1 MGRGWRSGAAL
12 CLLVVAAT
20 FQPAPAAAEHS
31 VVEPIT
37 PEAPPGSYAAPGPG
51 ATPSPDGSRLL
62 YISAVPVV
70 PADTDI
76 HADVYLWTNG
86 VNELISGSAG
96 GSGPSNNNWVAHAS
110 ADFSRIYWSTLERL
124 LLEDTDSEED
134 IYEWTNSTTTMVTSG
149 APGAPNKSARVS
161 YVTPSASHVFFYTTK
176 NLAPDDTDGETDLY
190 LRSGGVNALAVPGT
204 GSAGVVVTFRIAAQ
218 DGSRFWFT
226 TTTGLVPEDTDGAED
241 VYERSAGTTT
251 LVSEGAGPGGISFAG
266 ASAEGSRIF
275 VGTGKQL
282 TPEDTDSRWD
292 IFEYTP
298 SGPVLISTG
307 PDDQPDVSMS
317 EPVLGGINVSPD
329 GERVWFST
337 REHLIAGLPPGNY
350 LYERSHGSTTVLSD
364 GNGGSFG
371 GLAAQTVFHSTT
383 AALVPED
390 VDGLIDVYAYS
401 EGVNTLVS
409 VNTPT
414 AHAGYVGASADGQ
427 RVFFYTT
434 DKVLPADTNNA
445 PDIYERHGGQTTL
458 VTYLPGIGGQRAA
471 VSDDGDVFFNEPNN
485 FSDPSNPADL
495 YVARIA
501 DQSGYP
507 RPKGGSPV
515 QVALVPN
522 FQACTSSNRT
532 HGPPLTFPSC
542 SPPAREPGRLTV
554 GTPDANGQPAK
565 AYGYVRLSTVVGNPG
580 TSADEAD
587 VGIEV
592 IDLDVREASGLADYT
607 GELQVSL
614 GLRITGRDG
623 PTPAGG
629 GPAPVTQQDFEFS
642 VSVPCAATADGTVG
656 STCSA
661 TTTADSVLPGAIVEQ
676 RRTIWALNRT
686 RVLDGGADGDADT
699 LGDNQVFQTQGIFI
713 P

>member
-1 MGRGWRSGAAL
+1 M
-12 CLLVVAAT
+12 
-20 FQPAPAAAEHS
+20 FQSAPAAAEHS
-31 VVEPIT
+31 VVERIT
-37 PEAPPGSYAAPGPG
+37 PEAPPGSYATPGSG

-96 GSGPSNNNWVAHAS
+96 GSGPSFNNWVAHAS
-110 ADFSRIYWSTLERL
+110 ADFSRIYWSTIERL
-124 LLEDTDSEED
+124 LPEDTDSEED
-134 IYEWTNSTTTMVTSG
+134 IYEWTNGTTTMVTSG
-149 APGAPNKSARVS
+149 ALAGVPNKSARVS
-161 YVTPSASHVFFYTTK
+161 YVTPSASHVFFYTTE

-204 GSAGVVVTFRIAAQ
+204 GSAGVVVTFRHAAQ

-226 TTTGLVPEDTDGAED
+226 TTNGLVPEDTDGAED

-266 ASAEGSRIF
+266 ASTEGSRIF
-275 VGTGKQL
+275 VGTGLPL
-282 TPEDTDSRWD
+282 TPEDTDNRWD

-307 PDDQPDVSMS
+307 PDDQPDDPSTS
-317 EPVLGGINVSPD
+317 EPVLGPINVSPD

-337 REHLIAGLPPGNY
+337 REHLIAGLSPGNY
-350 LYERSHGSTTVLSD
+350 LYERSHGSTKVLSGSN
-364 GNGGSFG
+364 GNWGPFG
-371 GLAAQTVFHSTT
+371 GLGGETVFHTTT
-383 AALVPED
+383 AGLVPED
-390 VDGLIDVYAYS
+390 IDGLIDVYAYAG
-401 EGVNTLVS
+401 GVNTLVS

-414 AHAGYVGASADGQ
+414 AHAGYAGASADGQ
-427 RVFFYTT
+427 RAFFYTT
-434 DKVLPADTNNA
+434 DKVLPADTNNT

-458 VTYLPGIGGQRAA
+458 VSYLPGIGGQRAA

-485 FSDPSNPADL
+485 FGDPSNPADL
-495 YVARIA
+495 YVARVA
-501 DQSGYP
+501 DQAGYP
-507 RPKGGSPV
+507 RPKGASPV
-515 QVALVPN
+515 QVALVPAY
-522 FQACTSSNRT
+522 QACTSPNRT
-532 HGPPLTFPSC
+532 HGPPLAFGSC
-542 SPPAREPGRLTV
+542 APPQREPGRLTV

-565 AYGYVRLSTVVGNPG
+565 SYGYVLLTTVAGNAATPV
-580 TSADEAD
+580 DEAD

-592 IDLDVREASGLADYT
+592 LDQDVREAAGVADYT

-623 PTPAGG
+623 PIPTGG
-629 GPAPVTQQDFEFS
+629 GPAPVTQQDLEFS
-642 VSVPCAATADGTVG
+642 ITVPCVATADETVG
-656 STCSA
+656 ATCSTA
-661 TTTADSVLPGAIVEQ
+661 TTADAVLPGAIVEQ
-676 RRTIWALNRT
+676 RRTIWALQRT
-686 RVLDGGADGDADT
+686 RVLDGGTDGDADT
-699 LGDNQVFQTQGIFI
+699 SGDNQVFQTQGIFI